1 MAFMKMGGRLL
12 SNLFGKPATE
22 AYPEVPREYPKA
34 SRGHLEF
41 DLSDCILCDICGR
54 RCPADA
60 IRADKA
66 SRTVSIQRMQCIQ
79 CSYCVE
85 SCPKH
90 CLSMVPGYTA
100 PDVSKV
106 IDTYPVPE
114 KAKPSEET
122 TGD

>member
-1 MAFMKMGGRLL
+1 MTFMKMGGRLI

-22 AYPEVPREYPKA
+22 AYPEAPREYPGA

-41 DLSDCILCDICGR
+41 DPSDCILCDICGR

-66 SRTVSIQRMQCIQ
+66 SRTVSVQRMRCIQ

-90 CLSMVPGYTA
+90 CLTMVPEYTA

-106 IDTYPVPE
+106 VDTYRVPE
-114 KAKPSEET
+114 KGEASEET
-122 TGD
+122 GGD